1 MDRRRESVR
10 YLRETAVKLLE
21 IAAGL
26 EEPRTIEELRRV
38 GTTRANRCTCDV
50 CGSQIT
56 GSVFDGARCEST
68 RTVDCVG
75 GFGKAPCPGVYR
87 LDPEPATD
95 RAGNDLGVS
104 LAELAEQGLRDFL
117 ANDPDWDE
125 ITETWPDIA
134 STYRGRSR

>member
-21 IAAGL
+21 IAAGVVL
-26 EEPRTIEELRRV
+26 PP
-38 GTTRANRCTCDV
+38 A
-50 CGSQIT
+50 
-56 GSVFDGARCEST
+56 EST